1 MAFSGG
7 GPERG
12 CAGESVSWIT
22 GSSGLEE
29 LGTCFFLVFNEKLG
43 SIKIYLLV
51 GGLEHEWIVFPY
63 IGNVII
69 PTDLHILRGVGIP
82 PTSLYL
88 HSLYTE
94 EPVMVG

>member
-51 GGLEHEWIVFPY
+51 GGFEHLDCFSIYWECHHP
-63 IGNVII
+63 N
-69 PTDLHILRGVGIP
+69 
-82 PTSLYL
+82 
-88 HSLYTE
+88 
-94 EPVMVG
+94 